1 MNDVGK
7 TIRQLREN
15 KGLTQEQLADRID
28 VSIRTIQRFERDKHS
43 SNMRTLEKIAVAL
56 DVSVNKIMGT
66 PTTLPLSSNILHFM
80 RKKEISPLELS
91 NKTGID
97 LDRIN
102 DILSDSPQKPLSEKE
117 AYSISAALDEPWS
130 VLDSLMVV
138 CDNEDYYTK
147 KFKWEN
153 PSSEYVVKIADER
166 DRYKAALDSI
176 REILNNIE
184 DSKE

>member
-1 MNDVGK
+1 MAEMNEV
-7 TIRQLREN
+7 QLRAIEN
-15 KGLTQEQLADRID
+15 GRGNPTVK
-28 VSIRTIQRFERDKHS
+28 
-43 SNMRTLEKIAVAL
+43 TLERIAAAL

-80 RKKEISPLELS
+80 RKKESSPLELS

-102 DILSDSPQKPLSEKE
+102 DILSDSPKKPLSEKE
-117 AYSISAALDEPWS
+117 AYSISTALDEPWS
-130 VLDSLMVV
+130 FLDCLMVV
-138 CDNEDYYTK
+138 SDNEDYYTK

-184 DSKE
+184 DSED